1 MHILP
6 QTQPTEEEINCSVAD
21 FISEFHVGSLLKK
34 CNAQKQKGVPVMQI
48 FRYKLANVFSK
59 SSMYMQLKSKRFS
72 EPFSKNSF
80 YRFLNDSRINWLR
93 FTTLL
98 ALTVIHDFFDPL
110 TSKDREDVF
119 IIDDSLY
126 ERAGYKKT
134 QLASRV
140 FDHVSMKFKKGFRLL
155 TLGWSDGN
163 SFVPVS
169 SCLLASSNE
178 SNQLGNFA
186 ELDHRSLAGKRR
198 TMALT
203 KAPDVILEL
212 LRYAI
217 KVGHNARYVL
227 FDSWFST
234 PHTLVKI
241 KEMGLDTIAM
251 VKLSSRISYEYE
263 GKRMNVKQIYARNKK
278 RRGRSKYLLAI
289 DVKVGKGTADEPS
302 VPARIVCV
310 RNRVNRKEWLA
321 LISTD
326 TSLSAEEII
335 RIYGKRWNIEVFFK
349 TCKSLLQ
356 LRTECH
362 SLSYD
367 ALTAHVAIVFTR
379 YMLLSVYQRKDQD
392 ERTIGEIFYAL
403 IQELEDITF
412 QHSLFILIEAM
423 TESIQQ
429 VLHIS
434 DELVNEIYM
443 DFFRRLPEY
452 MQDALTSDYKVA

>member
-1 MHILP
+1 
-6 QTQPTEEEINCSVAD
+6 
-21 FISEFHVGSLLKK
+21 
-34 CNAQKQKGVPVMQI
+34 MQ
-48 FRYKLANVFSK
+48 
-59 SSMYMQLKSKRFS
+59 MKSKRFA

-98 ALTVIHDFFDPL
+98 ALTVIRDFFNPL

-126 ERAGYKKT
+126 ERAGYRKT

-186 ELDHRSLAGKRR
+186 KPDCRSLAGKRR

-234 PHTLVKI
+234 PHMLVKI

-263 GKRMNVKQIYARNKK
+263 GKRMNVKQIYARNDVDI
-278 RRGRSKYLLAI
+278 RS
-289 DVKVGKGTADEPS
+289 
-302 VPARIVCV
+302 
-310 RNRVNRKEWLA
+310 
-321 LISTD
+321 
-326 TSLSAEEII
+326 
-335 RIYGKRWNIEVFFK
+335 
-349 TCKSLLQ
+349 
-356 LRTECH
+356 
-362 SLSYD
+362 
-367 ALTAHVAIVFTR
+367 
-379 YMLLSVYQRKDQD
+379 
-392 ERTIGEIFYAL
+392 
-403 IQELEDITF
+403 TF
-412 QHSLFILIEAM
+412 
-423 TESIQQ
+423 
-429 VLHIS
+429 
-434 DELVNEIYM
+434 
-443 DFFRRLPEY
+443 LP
-452 MQDALTSDYKVA
+452 